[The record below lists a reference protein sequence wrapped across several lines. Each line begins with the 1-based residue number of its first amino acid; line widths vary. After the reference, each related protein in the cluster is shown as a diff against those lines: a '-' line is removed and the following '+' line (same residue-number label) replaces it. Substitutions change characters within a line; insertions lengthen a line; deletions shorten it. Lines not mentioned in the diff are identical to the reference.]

1 MKQDFGSSALQ
12 TASAYRVAGDLR
24 CSGPRD
30 GEPRDKILSLMQIL
44 SRNSRHEKIMSKFE
58 EPL

>member
-12 TASAYRVAGDLR
+12 AASASRVAGDLR
-24 CSGPRD
+24 CSGT
-30 GEPRDKILSLMQIL
+30 GSHAIKILSLMQIL
-44 SRNSRHEKIMSKFE
+44 SRNSRYEKIMSKFE